1 MMRCF
6 SAFVF
11 VFQHQAKGPRPVG
24 FSDVSIVNFKT
35 IGKLIFFLFF
45 SFSGM
50 RVEGVFARRCVYVP
64 NRLQPFATVRNRS
77 QPFATGPYGRAYGKF
92 CKGVTFGGFKRRV
105 VSFRLAVVALRDI
118 QTCFVTC

>member
-64 NRLQPFATVRNRS
+64 NRLQPFATLRNRS
-77 QPFATGPYGRAYGKF
+77 QPGRMAVPMVNSAKGSLLEVSNVALFPFAWQSWHF
-92 CKGVTFGGFKRRV
+92 VTFRRV
-105 VSFRLAVVALRDI
+105 L
-118 QTCFVTC
+118 